1 MKAIFGPAG
10 SMTSVAARRLA
21 AMKSLESMTAEVR
34 ARWLTTATGTSRN
47 GTIHA
52 YYKCLQAIKQ
62 GQHKDGNGA
71 TCANR
76 KIPRPTV
83 EKSVVDA
90 LLDQLLQPERVRAI
104 LTTLKAR
111 QDERQASA
119 DRRMLD
125 LARQAA
131 DAEERLT
138 RLYGAIE
145 AGTVD
150 GTDPTLRE
158 RVAALKGAR
167 DKSIEARD
175 YAKKSGLVPIEIDP
189 VVIERFTRLVRERLI
204 CGDAAARKAY
214 LSAIIDSIVI
224 SENTIRITG
233 SNDNLRSTLGPN
245 GEPTP
250 VVRKSVQEWCPWP
263 ESNQHS
269 LRNSILS
276 RARLPI
282 PPQGPSRRRRGGGRE
297 AGGI

>member
-1 MKAIFGPAG
+1 MPDGFDFLNG
-10 SMTSVAARRLA
+10 SIQASLQVGIGEKHISSVQQWILTVSWPDQRVHAQDAANDLQSEFFRP
-21 AMKSLESMTAEVR
+21 VR
-34 ARWLTTATGTSRN
+34 PDRNERPRGRTGAPNEWR
-47 GTIHA
+47 
-52 YYKCLQAIKQ
+52 
-62 GQHKDGNGA
+62 HKDGNGA

-83 EKSVVDA
+83 EKLVVDA
-90 LLDQLLQPERVRAI
+90 LLDQLLQPERVRGV

-167 DKSIEARD
+167 DKSIEALDSPRNQ
-175 YAKKSGLVPIEIDP
+175 ASFRSKSIPL
-189 VVIERFTRLVRERLI
+189 L
-204 CGDAAARKAY
+204 
-214 LSAIIDSIVI
+214 LSV
-224 SENTIRITG
+224 
-233 SNDNLRSTLGPN
+233 LRG
-245 GEPTP
+245 
-250 VVRKSVQEWCPWP
+250 
-263 ESNQHS
+263 
-269 LRNSILS
+269 
-276 RARLPI
+276 
-282 PPQGPSRRRRGGGRE
+282 
-297 AGGI
+297 